1 MVWGPGWHK
10 VRKFSE
16 VYRGNGVYGENYA
29 KAICASKI
37 SIGLLSKT
45 GLDDITT
52 RSLEIPACG
61 TFMLAERTQEHLK
74 YFREGA
80 EAEFF
85 DGEKELLEKCR
96 YYLAHEEVRKRIAA
110 AGRQA
115 CLTSGYSYHDRMQEM
130 MEEIEKLLPM

>member
-1 MVWGPGWHK
+1 MK
-10 VRKFSE
+10 KFKK
-16 VYRGNGVYGENYA
+16 VYRGDGVYGDDYA

-37 SIGLLSKT
+37 SIGLLSRKAP
-45 GLDDITT
+45 DNITT

-74 YFREGA
+74 YFREGE

-85 DGEKELLEKCR
+85 EGEKELLEKCR

-115 CLTSGYSYHDRMQEM
+115 CLTSGYSYHDRMREM
-130 MEEIEKLLPM
+130 MGEIKKLSPI